1 VTVVLGIDGGGTKTH
16 AVLADGSGALLGV
29 GRSGPSNWEDVGVD
43 AAGDALLEAAGEA
56 AQAAGIGPGEVDGAS
71 IGLAGVDW
79 ASDHERL
86 ASALARLGLNGPSEL
101 VNDAF
106 VALRAGANHPWGI
119 VVIAGTGA
127 IAAGRNQRGEEFRT
141 HGQGRLLGDFGSGT
155 DVAEEGIRAVAE
167 AQTEI
172 GPQTSL
178 SSTLPALAGAASP
191 EAFLEAVSRAS
202 TSVEA
207 FAAPV
212 LEAAEAGD
220 MAARSIVER
229 AGSSLGLA
237 AGVVTRRLGM
247 EEESVEVV
255 LSGGLFR
262 SASRLLVQS
271 LEREL
276 RRQAPRAVTMR
287 LEVPPVVGAALRAM
301 ELLGSEPAGAVH
313 LRLSLEVIKT
323 LHYELA

>member
-1 VTVVLGIDGGGTKTH
+1 
-16 AVLADGSGALLGV
+16 
-29 GRSGPSNWEDVGVD
+29 
-43 AAGDALLEAAGEA
+43 
-56 AQAAGIGPGEVDGAS
+56 
-71 IGLAGVDW
+71 
-79 ASDHERL
+79 
-86 ASALARLGLNGPSEL
+86 
-101 VNDAF
+101 
-106 VALRAGANHPWGI
+106 
-119 VVIAGTGA
+119 
-127 IAAGRNQRGEEFRT
+127 
-141 HGQGRLLGDFGSGT
+141 FGSGT

-172 GPQTSL
+172 GRQTSL

-191 EAFLEAVSRAS
+191 EAFLEAVSRAP

-262 SASRLLVQS
+262 GASRLLVQS

-276 RRQAPRAVTMR
+276 
-287 LEVPPVVGAALRAM
+287 
-301 ELLGSEPAGAVH
+301 
-313 LRLSLEVIKT
+313 
-323 LHYELA
+323 